1 MNILHISRTM
11 GQGGAEKVVFQ
22 LCKDIKNHK
31 HIVASTGGVLVDELK
46 KIGIKHYIIPDLNK
60 KNPILII
67 KTLIILLNIIKNENI
82 DIIHSHHRMAAFYS
96 KIISLFNKR
105 IKRVYTAHNVF
116 YDKKRIVKFCL
127 NNSNIIAVG
136 NSVKKNLISVYE
148 INSQIK
154 VITNSIEVS
163 NNQNKIKNP
172 IFENK
177 KDKIY
182 IGNIGRLSYQKGYDI
197 FLKSLQTI
205 INSNKNVYGIIV
217 GDGELKSDLIALSK
231 ELKIEDN
238 IIFMGYRS
246 DVLDIIKYLDFVV
259 LSSRWEG
266 FPLTPI
272 EVFSQRKT
280 LIASDI
286 DGNNDIVI
294 NGYNG
299 LLFEKDSIKDLS
311 LRINDLI
318 YNSKQV
324 EFLEKNAYKDYQEK
338 YSYSVFIKQYEDYYN
353 RI

>member
-1 MNILHISRTM
+1 M
-11 GQGGAEKVVFQ
+11 
-22 LCKDIKNHK
+22 
-31 HIVASTGGVLVDELK
+31 
-46 KIGIKHYIIPDLNK
+46 
-60 KNPILII
+60 
-67 KTLIILLNIIKNENI
+67 
-82 DIIHSHHRMAAFYS
+82 
-96 KIISLFNKR
+96 
-105 IKRVYTAHNVF
+105 
-116 YDKKRIVKFCL
+116 
-127 NNSNIIAVG
+127 
-136 NSVKKNLISVYE
+136 
-148 INSQIK
+148 
-154 VITNSIEVS
+154 
-163 NNQNKIKNP
+163 
-172 IFENK
+172 
-177 KDKIY
+177 
-182 IGNIGRLSYQKGYDI
+182 
-197 FLKSLQTI
+197 
-205 INSNKNVYGIIV
+205 
-217 GDGELKSDLIALSK
+217 SK